1 MAAEQHHEQ
10 QIFTSTH
17 NTLIRATDIL
27 PLSLANWLPV
37 LATHQPP
44 GIWWRNVETLDF
56 KAPFFTQTLNRQ
68 PVDQRQRCFTDFAAL
83 DELPEG
89 MPLSALVFHV
99 SRCGSTLFTQML
111 ATLAHC
117 VALSEPPVIDSLLYQ
132 YQQGALKRTDCIHL
146 LRGVARA
153 LGQRRTAQQQ
163 HLVIKLDCWHL
174 QHLDIL
180 REAFPQVP
188 ALFLYRQPLQVM
200 ASHQRQRGPQ
210 MLPGMLDPAW
220 VQASD
225 DLLPGNLDI
234 YCLHVLNRFMLTA
247 LTAAEQGQLVPVN
260 YASLPDAVPDRL
272 LPLLGITLDTD
283 QRASMLERTQRHAKG
298 REPYRGDPPSVTC
311 WGEAPDADLLQRAQ
325 ALYDA
330 LNALKVV

>member
-1 MAAEQHHEQ
+1 MPDNHQPDRPIFAPAYKHLLRAVEQ
-10 QIFTSTH
+10 QPESLQGWYPI
-17 NTLIRATDIL
+17 LIRTA
-27 PLSLANWLPV
+27 PAGV
-37 LATHQPP
+37 
-44 GIWWRNVETLDF
+44 WWRHLGTLRFDD
-56 KAPFFTQTLNRQ
+56 PFFIETLNRQ
-68 PVDQRQRCFTDFAAL
+68 PFDQRQRCLTDFSVL
-83 DELPEG
+83 DELSDG

-99 SRCGSTLFTQML
+99 SRCGSTLLTQML
-111 ATLAHC
+111 ATLSQC

-132 YQQGALKRTDCIHL
+132 YQQGALERESCINL
-146 LRGVARA
+146 LRGVVRA
-153 LGQRRTAQQQ
+153 LGQRRTTQQQ

-174 QHLDIL
+174 QHLQIL
-180 REAFPQVP
+180 REAFPDVP

-234 YCLHVLNRFMLTA
+234 YCLHVLNRFMQTA

-298 REPYRGDPPSVTC
+298 SEPYRGDPPSVTC